1 MSYLI
6 FKIISIVII
15 LIIILFVVANN
26 KQNQRDTNA
35 TNQKNNSSIGQ
46 ELIEEDE
53 NSMLD
58 SMSQKMIDYKAIHNE
73 MYYVEYKLIPHFV
86 DMLKNQPE
94 KTSQIVLTIYENLVI
109 LQNKLRKVNPY
120 FFGSISCEVCGDIEN
135 LCIVVYQFPKPFDTP
150 LAKYGAIYIN
160 KSLKKYSYWT
170 LEYSMNGK
178 YFLGSKT
185 IGGHVNYGHKNNL
198 SKDEFIYEIC
208 QLIGVNEAIFQSRN
222 VIQRNHV
229 LELNDSNL
237 ESTIANYPLL
247 AICFYDFNQQ
257 SQKVISMLEQ
267 LAQDYKSGIS
277 VGIYDVY
284 DDSCNLDE
292 TFSIY
297 ALPTILF
304 FVEGKMV
311 DRHIGVCH
319 IDCLKA
325 KFEQILK

>member
-6 FKIISIVII
+6 FKIISIVIM

-26 KQNQRDTNA
+26 KQNQRNIKA
-35 TNQKNNSSIGQ
+35 TNQQDNSDLP
-46 ELIEEDE
+46 ET
-53 NSMLD
+53 
-58 SMSQKMIDYKAIHNE
+58 IDYEAIHKE
-73 MYYVEYKLIPHFV
+73 MYYVEYKLIPHFI
-86 DMLKNQPE
+86 DMFQSQPE

-109 LQNKLRKVNPY
+109 LQNKLRNVNPH
-120 FFGSISCEVCGDIEN
+120 FFGSISGEVYGNIEN
-135 LCIVVYQFPKPFDTP
+135 ECIVVYQFPKPIDMP

-160 KSLKKYSYWT
+160 KPLKKYSYWT
-170 LEYSMNGK
+170 LEYSMNGE
-178 YFLGSKT
+178 YVLGSTT
-185 IGGHVNYGHKNNL
+185 IEKHVNYGNKNNL

-325 KFEQILK
+325 KFEKILK

>member
-1 MSYLI
+1 M
-6 FKIISIVII
+6 IVI
-15 LIIILFVVANN
+15 LIVVVSN
-26 KQNQRDTNA
+26 KRNQRNIKA
-35 TNQKNNSSIGQ
+35 TNQQDNSDLP
-46 ELIEEDE
+46 ET
-53 NSMLD
+53 
-58 SMSQKMIDYKAIHNE
+58 IDYEAIHKE
-73 MYYVEYKLIPHFV
+73 MYYVEYKLIPHFI
-86 DMLKNQPE
+86 DMFQSQPE

-109 LQNKLRKVNPY
+109 LQNKLRNVNPH
-120 FFGSISCEVCGDIEN
+120 FFGSISGEVYGNIEN
-135 LCIVVYQFPKPFDTP
+135 ECIVVYQFPKPIDMP

-160 KSLKKYSYWT
+160 KPLKKYSYWT

-178 YFLGSKT
+178 YVLGSTT
-185 IGGHVNYGHKNNL
+185 IEKHVNYGNKNNL

-325 KFEQILK
+325 KFEKILK

>member
-6 FKIISIVII
+6 FKIISIVIM

-46 ELIEEDE
+46 ELIKEDE

-58 SMSQKMIDYKAIHNE
+58 SISQKIIHKE
-73 MYYVEYKLIPHFV
+73 MYYVEYKLIPHFI
-86 DMLKNQPE
+86 DMFQSQPE

-109 LQNKLRKVNPY
+109 LQNKLRNVNPH
-120 FFGSISCEVCGDIEN
+120 FFGSISGEVYGNIEN
-135 LCIVVYQFPKPFDTP
+135 ECIVVYQFPKPIDMP

-160 KSLKKYSYWT
+160 KPLKKYSYWT

-178 YFLGSKT
+178 YVLGSTT
-185 IGGHVNYGHKNNL
+185 IEKHVNYGNKNNL
-198 SKDEFIYEIC
+198 SKDEFLHEIC
-208 QLIGVNEAIFQSRN
+208 QIIDVNEVILQSCEMIYR
-222 VIQRNHV
+222 RYV
-229 LELNDSNL
+229 LELNDRNI
-237 ESTIANYPLL
+237 ESTIANHPLL

-284 DDSCNLDE
+284 DDSCNLDLFE
-292 TFSIY
+292 TFSIQ

-311 DRHIGVCH
+311 DRHIGVCD

-325 KFEQILK
+325 KFEKILK